1 MGSRGLQESREGAR
15 ESRERDREG
24 GVECFVVGFTM
35 ATPKREADY
44 ARYTL
49 LRQTIPYLSPAA
61 GDKDEDIRERTRLE
75 LAHPD
80 FSARYEMET
89 AHTSK
94 PKLPLVP
101 FGGKRKRSRKT
112 KRRYR
117 RNAAQSHRRI

>member
-1 MGSRGLQESREGAR
+1 VSG
-15 ESRERDREG
+15 
-24 GVECFVVGFTM
+24 VGFYGEGLTM
-35 ATPKREADY
+35 ANATRQEEADY
-44 ARYTL
+44 ARYKL

-80 FSARYEMET
+80 FPARYEMET